1 MHNKVVNVSNV
12 KRHTFAYGDYL
23 KIRNLYIVNQ
33 NLN

>member
-1 MHNKVVNVSNV
+1 MHNKVVNGSNV

-23 KIRNLYIVNQ
+23 KLRTLYIVNQ